1 MLKFVVETE
10 AAVPDRSKL
19 QLQGLA
25 ALVVTIALCG
35 TGAVVPLHAKKA
47 PAHEPAVQHS
57 APPPARYIHCAME
70 LGERPCGLDP
80 AMQRLNGEPPYR
92 VRPAPP
98 FDGWD
103 FGPER

>member
-1 MLKFVVETE
+1 M
-10 AAVPDRSKL
+10 PGRSKL

-25 ALVVTIALCG
+25 ALVATIALCG
-35 TGAVVPLHAKKA
+35 AGVVSPLHAKKA
-47 PAHEPAVQHS
+47 PAHERSVQRS
-57 APPPARYIHCAME
+57 VPPPARYIHCAME

-80 AMQRLNGEPPYR
+80 AMQRLNGEPPYS
-92 VRPAPP
+92 VRPTAP